1 MIRIHTT
8 SNLSV
13 GTNILLDKNA
23 SHHLRNVLKTPLHSQ
38 IQLFNDVGQ
47 VCEGMI
53 IELSRSIVTVKLI
66 QTIDINTESPLDV
79 TLVQSVSRGDRMDYT
94 LQKCVELG
102 VNKII
107 PIISSRT
114 VVRLDERK
122 KTSRLR
128 HWAGI
133 VKHATEQSG
142 RVKLAT
148 LEKIESLENWANIST
163 AGEIMILD
171 PLAGTSLAKHTLKS
185 ASVTIVAG
193 PEGGFAKEELE
204 LIKRKK
210 LSTPVSLGPRTLR
223 SETAAVCAMS
233 ILQALW
239 GDLA

>member
-1 MIRIHTT
+1 
-8 SNLSV
+8 
-13 GTNILLDKNA
+13 
-23 SHHLRNVLKTPLHSQ
+23 
-38 IQLFNDVGQ
+38 
-47 VCEGMI
+47 
-53 IELSRSIVTVKLI
+53 
-66 QTIDINTESPLDV
+66 
-79 TLVQSVSRGDRMDYT
+79 MDYT

-163 AGEIMILD
+163 VGEIMILD

>member
-8 SNLSV
+8 ANLSV
-13 GTNILLDKNA
+13 GTNISLDENA
-23 SHHLRNVLKTPLHSQ
+23 SHHLRNVLRAPLHSQ
-38 IQLFNDVGQ
+38 IQLFNDLGQ

-53 IELSRSIVTVKLI
+53 IELSRSVVTVQLI
-66 QTIDINTESPLDV
+66 QTLDINTESPLDV

-107 PIISSRT
+107 PVISSRT

-142 RVKLAT
+142 RVKVAALK
-148 LEKIESLENWANIST
+148 KIQSLEDWTNVPT
-163 AGEIMILD
+163 MGEIMILD
-171 PLAGTSLAKHTLKS
+171 PLAETSLAKHNLKS
-185 ASVTIVAG
+185 ASVTLVAG
-193 PEGGFAKEELE
+193 PEGGFTKEELE
-204 LIKRKK
+204 LIKKKK
-210 LSTPVSLGPRTLR
+210 LSTSVSLGPRTLR

-239 GDLA
+239 GDLV